1 MDEKQLSIDIV
12 GLLGACSY
20 ALDCIEAELV
30 NVSNKHGKRVA
41 YMSVC
46 MAKYWNVESDALQDL
61 AICALLHDN
70 ALTQYITEEVQKNP
84 SIDIRDDSLNK
95 KTNLH
100 CIYGEKNIAKI
111 PFKTN
116 VSKVILYHH
125 EQADGRGPF
134 RKVWQETPLFAR
146 IIHLADIID
155 AIANSAEFT
164 QGKWDICCEFLE
176 KQKGKLF
183 DDECVE
189 AFFETVSKDTFIS
202 FADGTFELKLW
213 EIVPRK
219 KQIFDWNT
227 CKNIADFFA
236 SIVDYKSP
244 FTSKH
249 SIGVA
254 EKAAQYARYIGY
266 DVLDIEK
273 MYLAGALHDIGKMM
287 VGNEILE
294 KPDKLTDE
302 EFDKM
307 KNHAGYT
314 YLILSQVDDF
324 EEIRDW
330 AALHHEKLNGKGYP
344 FGKTADE
351 LNEQERIMAC
361 VDIYQALTEERPY
374 KKGMSHEKA
383 CDILDDMAK
392 KGFVDADVSHKMRD
406 CFSLVS
412 VH

>member
-46 MAKYWNVESDALQDL
+46 MANYWNVESDALQDL

-202 FADGTFELKLW
+202 FADGTFESKLW

-307 KNHAGYT
+307 KNHVGYT

>member
-12 GLLGACSY
+12 GLAGAYSY

-30 NVSNKHGKRVA
+30 NISNKHGKRVA

-84 SIDIRDDSLNK
+84 GIDIRDDSLNK

-155 AIANSAEFT
+155 AIANSAEST
-164 QGKWDICCEFLE
+164 QEKWDICCEFLV
-176 KQKGKLF
+176 KQKGQVF

-189 AFFETVSKDTFIS
+189 AFCKTISKETFHSFEDGS
-202 FADGTFELKLW
+202 FESKLW
-213 EIVPRK
+213 EMVPRK
-219 KQIFDWNT
+219 KQVVDWKT

-236 SIVDYKSP
+236 NIVDYKSP

-249 SIGVA
+249 SMGVA
-254 EKAAQYARYIGY
+254 EKAAQYAKYIGY
-266 DVLDIEK
+266 DVLDVEK

-374 KKGMSHEKA
+374 KKGMSHEKT

-392 KGFVDADVSHKMRD
+392 KGFVDAEVSHKIRT
-406 CFSLVS
+406 CF
-412 VH
+412 H

>member
-46 MAKYWNVESDALQDL
+46 MANYWNVESDALQDL

-202 FADGTFELKLW
+202 FADGTFESKLW

-227 CKNIADFFA
+227 CKNIAGFFA

>member
-46 MAKYWNVESDALQDL
+46 MANYWNVESDALQDL

-70 ALTQYITEEVQKNP
+70 ALAQYITEEVQKNP

-116 VSKVILYHH
+116 VSKVILYQH

-202 FADGTFELKLW
+202 FADGTFESKLW

>member
-46 MAKYWNVESDALQDL
+46 MANYWKVESDALQDL

-176 KQKGKLF
+176 KQKGRLF

-189 AFFETVSKDTFIS
+189 AFFETISKETFIS
-202 FADGTFELKLW
+202 FKDGTLESKLW

-351 LNEQERIMAC
+351 LKEQERIMAC

>member
-46 MAKYWNVESDALQDL
+46 MANYWNVESDALQDL

-202 FADGTFELKLW
+202 FADGSFESKLW

-236 SIVDYKSP
+236 DIVDYKSP
-244 FTSKH
+244 FTSRH

>member
-12 GLLGACSY
+12 GLLGACSD

-30 NVSNKHGKRVA
+30 NISNKHGKRVA

-70 ALTQYITEEVQKNP
+70 ALTQYIAEEVQQNHG
-84 SIDIRDDSLNK
+84 IDVSDETLNE

-100 CIYGEKNIAKI
+100 CIYGENNIAKI

-116 VSKVILYHH
+116 VSNVILYHH
-125 EQADGRGPF
+125 EHANGRGPF
-134 RKVWQETPLFAR
+134 KKVWQETPLFAR
-146 IIHLADIID
+146 IIHLADVVD
-155 AIANSAEFT
+155 AMASSWEFK
-164 QGKWDICCEFLE
+164 QEKWDICCEFLV
-176 KQKGKLF
+176 KQKGQLF
-183 DDECVE
+183 DYECVE
-189 AFFETVSKDTFIS
+189 AFFKMISKETFHS
-202 FADGTFELKLW
+202 FEDGTFESKLW
-213 EIVPRK
+213 EMVPRK
-219 KQIFDWNT
+219 KQMVDWNI

-236 SIVDYKSP
+236 NIVDYKSP

-249 SIGVA
+249 SMGVA
-254 EKAAQYARYIGY
+254 EKAAQYAKYIGY
-266 DVLDIEK
+266 DVLDVEK
-273 MYLAGALHDIGKMM
+273 MYLAGALHDIGKMA

-374 KKGMSHEKA
+374 KKGMSHEKT

-392 KGFVDADVSHKMRD
+392 KGFVDAEISHKIRT
-406 CFSLVS
+406 CF
-412 VH
+412 H